1 MILDEVLNESQS
13 FDRDDLVDM
22 FTEGFLFALE
32 MQEEGYK
39 AGSTEELSET
49 IAEGA
54 DIAISELD
62 VIDPVRADGKGIL
75 ARTAEKTAKLRQK
88 FTKKYKNDDG
98 KDRSKSMY
106 YLGMANRATRINDKV
121 NDRIYKKLNPGRTQ
135 KTKSSYM

>member
-62 VIDPVRADGKGIL
+62 VIDPVRPDGKGIL

-106 YLGMANRATRINDKV
+106 YLGVANRATRINDKV

-135 KTKSSYM
+135 KTKSSYL

>member
-1 MILDEVLNESQS
+1 MILDEVLNESQA

-75 ARTAEKTAKLRQK
+75 ARTAEKTAKLREK
-88 FTKKYKNDDG
+88 FGKKWKNDKS
-98 KDRSKSMY
+98 KDRSRNMY
-106 YLGMANRATRINDKV
+106 CAGVANRAARINDKV
-121 NDRIYKKLNPGRTQ
+121 NDRIFKKLNPGRSQT
-135 KTKSSYM
+135 TKSSYI